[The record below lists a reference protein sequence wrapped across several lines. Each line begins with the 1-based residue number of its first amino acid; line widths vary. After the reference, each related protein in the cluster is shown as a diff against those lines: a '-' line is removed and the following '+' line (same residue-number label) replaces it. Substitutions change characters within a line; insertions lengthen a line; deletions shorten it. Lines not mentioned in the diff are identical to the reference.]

1 MFFSFRTARKAV
13 RLGKEVSTHQHD
25 SLLAAGPRKHE
36 SRRWGMWFPPG
47 AADKTAVT
55 VGAQRKFK
63 PYPSKVRVHP
73 LVVEGVRQNG
83 LRSVA
88 TQTDKP
94 GTQTKATQLAGA
106 AHGGRISQRKQAGK
120 PFQPWQKCASTQ
132 VGFLSKK
139 LRTTEVAKAPKVRS
153 KALRPNAFRDIFP
166 QLRDDLLS
174 ELDCLFPIGDRYRNR
189 EVSLA
194 LEVASCSKDAPNMPR
209 RKSERSLTLQ
219 PLPTTKLDLSGI
231 VGSRSFAQRVQF
243 GLSPEAMSS
252 EGPVIGSGKPA
263 QLQSWSNWFWNTLA
277 PGYTRDFAQN
287 YSRSRTRLVMG
298 LPVTQP
304 DAAIIAKTPTSLD
317 GGVVPSTRPKLL
329 PCPSPATLDEFI
341 GGGGSD
347 NQNWWTSTT
356 NSVPDSF
363 WEGTHAS
370 QLNLDGAG
378 D

>member
-13 RLGKEVSTHQHD
+13 RLGKEVSNHQHD
-25 SLLAAGPRKHE
+25 SLLAAGVRKHE

-55 VGAQRKFK
+55 VGSQRKFK

-73 LVVEGVRQNG
+73 LVVAGTVQKG

-120 PFQPWQKCASTQ
+120 PFQPWQRCASTQ
-132 VGFLSKK
+132 VSFLSKK
-139 LRTTEVAKAPKVRS
+139 LRTTEDAKARKVRS

-194 LEVASCSKDAPNMPR
+194 LEIATCSKDAIDMPR
-209 RKSERSLTLQ
+209 RKSERSLTVD
-219 PLPTTKLDLSGI
+219 PLPTTKPVTVTTQLPLGGGMRPFADQVRLGI
-231 VGSRSFAQRVQF
+231 HD
-243 GLSPEAMSS
+243 AMSS
-252 EGPVIGSGKPA
+252 EGPVKLSGKPA
-263 QLQSWSNWFWNTLA
+263 QVHTWSQWFWNTLA
-277 PGYTRDFAQN
+277 PGYTKDFAQN
-287 YSRSRTRLVMG
+287 YSRLRLRPVMG
-298 LPVTQP
+298 LSTSQP

-317 GGVVPSTRPKLL
+317 GGVVLSSQPKLL
-329 PCPSPATLDEFI
+329 PCPSPATLDEL
-341 GGGGSD
+341 GGDGSD
-347 NQNWWTSTT
+347 NQNWWTTTT
-356 NSVPDSF
+356 NSVPEYL

-370 QLNLDGAG
+370 P
-378 D
+378 